1 MRNSTADWFSVAARA
16 AGAIGLALLAGS
28 CSPQNATRLPELSS
42 LPRQI
47 LSTEEQKKAVE
58 DLQARREAHRAEA
71 EEEIKSTRK
80 P

>member
-1 MRNSTADWFSVAARA
+1 MRNWTADWFSVAARA